1 MAGSSSQAAGS
12 SGAPDGHPA
21 ESHIET
27 YRRGMGNA
35 GSEPLVPA
43 PGTKL
48 PFNFSRPDEGF
59 DPNDNSAVTNFFKF
73 QDDHR
78 HVLDM
83 AGERGP
89 TVEEQVE
96 RQVRELTRLRGQ
108 EVSEEERTAI
118 ENTLRRNAGWLES
131 YKTEIA
137 GEEDSVP
144 IDAFNRLAH
153 DYEKMQLEMVRD
165 RTNYEADF
173 IRELQEKNDELEK
186 LKALPEPLVESD
198 PNSNE
203 FRLKLH
209 DLSGKLAQRDRE
221 IQKLENDAKENSGRS
236 GNKKLEEHYKGKI
249 KDLENELGGSN
260 DEVARLNQEV
270 AALKDT
276 TADPDDSKGS
286 AADQG
291 KVAEMEETIKKLRDE
306 VAGLNRRT
314 RSLAQAETDRDN
326 WEKQFDSQKKQNQ
339 DLEARVADLDKALSD
354 LTKTNSDDA
363 KKGEQET
370 AELNAKVAELEAKL
384 KAENED
390 GQGEKRKLQ
399 EEIGRL
405 RQDRDNNGANHDRE
419 VANLRARVVELEAE
433 RAQRKREFDQI
444 QTSDREGQEKI
455 EKLERE
461 LSAVK
466 ETEQGTLDAL
476 QDMSRRYEAL
486 HDDNK
491 RIRAQNQEL
500 TRENDELKRL
510 RDAARSGV
518 PEGTSHELTKSQL
531 KGTMLERRI
540 RELSAEIEKLKSDRS
555 SSQNDETELQQNNAR
570 LTQDLAGANA
580 RLGKHEA
587 TIATLE
593 AQVAE
598 NKEALE
604 KAQADLAASEAR
616 VSDLER
622 EANAAQSSSD
632 ELRVRITTLQGQLG
646 VAQRDLET
654 RAARIGDLE
663 GEQRGRTASLTQERD
678 TARRQLT
685 KATDA
690 QQASQAE
697 IRRLTTDLQAARDN
711 AATLVQERDALQ
723 AARGN
728 AATLVQERDALQTQL
743 DTATNARQASQEEV
757 GRLRAAL
764 EERGQTNNDALVQER
779 NNLRTRLTDA
789 LNARANAETE
799 MGNVRDELRTMRGE
813 LDAVG
818 RSDRDGQAE
827 IRRLNE
833 HLTDINATSTA
844 RQTEIQTLEQR
855 LADAVRDL
863 EASKATRPE
872 TGGGGSRTA
881 APAGRL
887 PFSGGIFGG
896 PPTAED
902 LPQDPVALRTEAV
915 RLQTELQRVENQHA
929 TTVEQLRQVNQR
941 DPGQQWVQHTADE
954 LARLRQDNAN
964 LRRMV
969 DYLNGRLR
977 GIQERAATANP
988 QQ

>member
-12 SGAPDGHPA
+12 RGAPDGHPA
-21 ESHIET
+21 ESHTEA
-27 YRRGMGNA
+27 YRRGLGRA
-35 GSEPLVPA
+35 GSEPLEPA

-48 PFNFSRPDEGF
+48 PFNFSRPDKGF

-108 EVSEEERTAI
+108 EVSEEERAVI

-131 YKTEIA
+131 YKTEVA
-137 GEEDSVP
+137 GANTVP

-173 IRELQEKNDELEK
+173 IRVLAEKDDELEK
-186 LKALPEPLVESD
+186 LKEPNRVLEPLGQPD
-198 PNSNE
+198 PNSNG
-203 FRLKLH
+203 FRLKFH
-209 DLSGKLAQRDRE
+209 DLAGRLAQRDRE
-221 IQKLENDAKENSGRS
+221 IQKLENDAKENKIDRTEIR
-236 GNKKLEEHYKGKI
+236 KLTFYRDKMR
-249 KDLENELGGSN
+249 DFENEVAEAN
-260 DEVARLNQEV
+260 DEIARLNQEV

-291 KVAEMEETIKKLRDE
+291 KVAEMEETIKKLRGE
-306 VAGLNRRT
+306 VAGLNRLS

-326 WEKQFDSQKKQNQ
+326 CRKNFDFQKKQNQ
-339 DLEARVADLDKALSD
+339 DLEKQVADLDKALSD
-354 LTKTNSDDA
+354 LTKTNSDEA
-363 KKGEQET
+363 EKGEQET
-370 AELNAKVAELEAKL
+370 AELKAKVAELEAKL

-405 RQDRDNNGANHDRE
+405 RQDRDSNGANHDRE

-433 RAQRKREFDQI
+433 RAQLQREFDQI
-444 QTSDREGQEKI
+444 QTSDREGQQKI

-466 ETEQGTLDAL
+466 VTEQGSLDAL
-476 QDMSRRYEAL
+476 QDMSRRVEAL

-491 RIRAQNQEL
+491 RIRAENQGLTSQNDEL
-500 TRENDELKRL
+500 TSQNDELKRL
-510 RDAARSGV
+510 RDATRSGV
-518 PEGTSHELTKSQL
+518 PGGTSLELTKSQVRVNAL
-531 KGTMLERRI
+531 QSRV
-540 RELSAEIEKLKSDRS
+540 RELSAEIEKLKADRS
-555 SSQNDETELQQNNAR
+555 SSQNDETELQQNSAR
-570 LTQDLAGANA
+570 LTQDLADANA
-580 RLGKHEA
+580 RLGEHEA

-604 KAQADLAASEAR
+604 KAQADLEASEAKI
-616 VSDLER
+616 SDLER
-622 EANAAQSSSD
+622 ETNAAQSSSD
-632 ELRVRITTLQGQLG
+632 ELRERITTLQGQLG

-654 RAARIGDLE
+654 RAARIGVLE
-663 GEQRGRTASLTQERD
+663 REQREQTASLTQERD
-678 TARRQLT
+678 AAQRQLT
-685 KATDA
+685 EATNA

-697 IRRLTTDLQAARDN
+697 ILRLTTDLQAARDN
-711 AATLVQERDALQ
+711 AAALVQERDALH
-723 AARGN
+723 
-728 AATLVQERDALQTQL
+728 TQL
-743 DTATNARQASQEEV
+743 DTATNAQQASQEEA

-799 MGNVRDELRTMRGE
+799 MGNVRDELLTMRGE

-863 EASKATRPE
+863 AASKARRPK
-872 TGGGGSRTA
+872 TGGGGSRTE

-887 PFSGGIFGG
+887 PFSGGILGG
-896 PPTAED
+896 PPKAED

-929 TTVEQLRQVNQR
+929 ETVEELRQSNQR

-977 GIQERAATANP
+977 GVQERAATANP